1 MHLVL
6 LGDSIFDNAAY
17 TRGEP
22 DVVSHLRDLLPRSAT
37 ATLLAVDGAVIANV
51 AAQLR
56 RVPDDATHLVI
67 SAGGNDALANSDLLA
82 LPVKS
87 TTEALELFRRRSE
100 AFEREYAAMVDA
112 ALRHRK
118 PLTLCTIYNGNLGG
132 EEGRIARIALLLFN
146 DAILRT
152 AFARALPVVELRLVC
167 TEPAD
172 YANPIEPS
180 GRGGRK
186 IAQAIVQSLAAEARA
201 SRVFAA

>member
-1 MHLVL
+1 MHIVL
-6 LGDSIFDNAAY
+6 LGDSIFDNASY

-22 DVVSHLRDLLPRSAT
+22 DVVSHLRDLLPRADT
-37 ATLLAVDGAVIANV
+37 ATLLAADGAVVANV

-67 SAGGNDALANSDLLA
+67 SAGGNDALSNSDLLA
-82 LPVKS
+82 LPVQS

-100 AFEREYAAMVDA
+100 AFEEEYAAMAGA
-112 ALRHRK
+112 ALRRK
-118 PLTLCTIYNGNLGG
+118 LPVTLCTIYNGNLAP
-132 EEGRIARIALLLFN
+132 EEARIARIALLLFN
-146 DAILRT
+146 DVILRT
-152 AFARALPVVELRLVC
+152 AFARALRVIELRLVC

-186 IAQAIVQSLAAEARA
+186 IAQAIVRSVDASTNA
-201 SRVFAA
+201 SRVFIG